1 MFAAQTIA
9 SSPALR
15 RDVTA
20 VLRGARVFALD
31 LLSRQDSAAPGG
43 RAMDIEEEAAVRR
56 SCDSFTAALELDPK
70 AAGRDAERTLRGALL
85 AAWTLHEDYD
95 LEDERALAVQRA
107 VETMDTSTTLFMRNQ
122 VPGRE
127 HLRESVGV
135 GRAFADVT
143 VSEVADEWLGRLI
156 RLKVACSTPEGSG
169 SAFAAMWAKDALVF
183 KRAICSAS
191 SGAVPGNSLEATSL
205 AAEMARRLAEH
216 LMRADDL
223 DTAIASLKPLVRP
236 IATRVAARQATVP
249 FEIVPVPDSRPEELL
264 QRERMRA

>member
-1 MFAAQTIA
+1 MFAAQTIT

-15 RDVTA
+15 RDVNA
-20 VLRGARVFALD
+20 VLRKARVFALD
-31 LLSRQDSAAPGG
+31 RLSRQDSAAPGG
-43 RAMDIEEEAAVRR
+43 RDMNAEEAAAVRR

-70 AAGRDAERTLRGALL
+70 AAGRDAERALRGALL

-107 VETMDTSTTLFMRNQ
+107 VEAMDTSTILFMRNQ

-127 HLRESVGV
+127 HLQESVGV
-135 GRAFADVT
+135 GRAFINVT
-143 VSEVADEWLGRLI
+143 ISEVADEWLGRLV

-169 SAFAAMWAKDALVF
+169 SASAALWARDALVF

-191 SGAVPGNSLEATSL
+191 SGAAPGNSLEATSL

-216 LMRADDL
+216 VTRADDL
-223 DTAIASLKPLVRP
+223 DAAIASLKALVRP
-236 IATRVAARQATVP
+236 IATQLTARQATVP
-249 FEIVPVPDSRPEELL
+249 FELVSVPDSRPEEP
-264 QRERMRA
+264 QRRERMRA